1 MISRKEA
8 ITNLR
13 RAIEFYQGLG
23 FEYLPVKNIS
33 ITGLA
38 GTMVNETPALYS
50 KSGDTDVDISNKD
63 EALKRL
69 RDEIGDCKRCKL
81 SSGAKNIVFGE
92 GNAYAKLML
101 I

>member
-1 MISRKEA
+1 MICRNEA

-33 ITGLA
+33 RAGLA
-38 GTMVNETPALYS
+38 VEKVSEAPVPYS
-50 KSGDTDVDISNKD
+50 ESGVTDVDISNKD

-69 RDEIGDCKRCKL
+69 REEIGDCQRCKL
-81 SSGAKNIVFGE
+81 SKGRKNIVF
-92 GNAYAKLML
+92 
-101 I
+101 